1 MRDDL
6 RRMALFGSGVA
17 ELTRNRA
24 EQLARELVEKSKAN
38 RDELL
43 KLMRAE
49 IQNQIATVGVA
60 TKRDVER
67 LERRVLRL
75 ETQMKELREKQRT
88 DPKRTTA
95 SSTRGKAGAKKTP
108 AKGTAAKKTTRARTS
123 SEGKRT

>member
-43 KLMRAE
+43 KLIRGE
-49 IQNQIATVGVA
+49 IQNQIAAVGVA

-75 ETQMKELREKQRT
+75 ETQTKELREKQRAA
-88 DPKRTTA
+88 PKRTTA
-95 SSTRGKAGAKKTP
+95 SSSTGKT
-108 AKGTAAKKTTRARTS
+108 TTKKTTAKRTRSTKTTASGTS
-123 SEGKRT
+123 SERKRT